1 MSDLDLDLLDSSSEG
16 CREVTRARVGE
27 AYLMLVKLVA
37 GSLHLLPKE
46 ILLYFRHTSK
56 MIQDKFGK
64 KGEENV
70 SRVPLVG
77 LFFIRFLC
85 PALIFPGNFIHK
97 FQK

>member
-1 MSDLDLDLLDSSSEG
+1 M
-16 CREVTRARVGE
+16 TRARVGE

-37 GSLHLLPKE
+37 GSLHLIPKE

-64 KGEENV
+64 EGEGNV

-85 PALIFPGNFIHK
+85 PALIFPGKLRHTS
-97 FQK
+97 Q